1 MPKICILP
9 AAPLLLAYGLLISLA
24 TMGTAGEANPHASE
38 DRTAPAAAKDAS
50 APKPAENAE
59 RKVLFYRNP
68 MGLPDTSPV
77 PKKDSMGM
85 DYIPVYADEAP
96 AGTAVKVSPE
106 KIQKTGVRTEEA
118 RRTTLNRI
126 IRAPGTVKPD
136 ERSLRSI
143 TLRADAFIEKLYVNE
158 MGRHVTSGEPLFR
171 VYSQEMLRALVD
183 LRRGRTPEYGAGAAL
198 LSAEQKLLNLEVP
211 KTAIEE
217 ARTAREIP
225 MSFDWPSPV
234 SGIVMEKKVIEG
246 QMAKMGEELFR
257 IVDLSTVWVIAS
269 VAEQDLK
276 GINPGTEAT
285 ITFKALPGERFTG
298 KVTLILHELDAATRT
313 AQVRIEV
320 DNPEYRIRHEMYADV
335 EIPYSESEKT
345 LLTVPASAVIDSGN
359 RQVVFVEAGNG
370 RFEPRDVKLGGRGQG
385 RVEIREG
392 LAEGE
397 RVVVSGNFLIDA
409 ESNLNAALSTF
420 AAGEKR
426 APENGAPQ

>member
-1 MPKICILP
+1 MPKICILR
-9 AAPLLLAYGLLISLA
+9 AAPLLLANGLLISLA
-24 TMGTAGEANPHASE
+24 TMGTAGEANPLASE
-38 DRTAPAAAKDAS
+38 DHTAPAMEKDAS

-96 AGTAVKVSPE
+96 AGTGVKVGPE
-106 KIQKTGVRTEEA
+106 KIQKTGVRTVEA

-143 TLRADAFIEKLYVNE
+143 ALRADAFIEKLYVNE

-183 LRRGRTPEYGAGAAL
+183 LRRGRSGEFGAGAAL
-198 LSAEQKLLNLEVP
+198 LSAEQKLHNLEVP

-225 MSFDWPSPV
+225 MSFDWPSPI

-276 GINPGTEAT
+276 GISPGAEAA

-313 AQVRIEV
+313 AHVRIEV
-320 DNPEYRIRHEMYADV
+320 DNPEHRIRHEMYADV
-335 EIPYSESEKT
+335 EISSSDNEKT

-359 RQVVFVEAGNG
+359 RQVVFVDMGNG

-409 ESNLNAALSTF
+409 ESNLNAALSSFT
-420 AAGEKR
+420 AGEKQ
-426 APENGAPQ
+426 APKNGAPQ

>member
-1 MPKICILP
+1 
-9 AAPLLLAYGLLISLA
+9 
-24 TMGTAGEANPHASE
+24 
-38 DRTAPAAAKDAS
+38 
-50 APKPAENAE
+50 
-59 RKVLFYRNP
+59 
-68 MGLPDTSPV
+68 
-77 PKKDSMGM
+77 
-85 DYIPVYADEAP
+85 
-96 AGTAVKVSPE
+96 
-106 KIQKTGVRTEEA
+106 
-118 RRTTLNRI
+118 
-126 IRAPGTVKPD
+126 
-136 ERSLRSI
+136 
-143 TLRADAFIEKLYVNE
+143 
-158 MGRHVTSGEPLFR
+158 
-171 VYSQEMLRALVD
+171 
-183 LRRGRTPEYGAGAAL
+183 
-198 LSAEQKLLNLEVP
+198 VP